1 MEQTTGV
8 SAATRVSLDE
18 LLDALEYVS
27 SIGTVDA
34 AAYISRD
41 TGTVYFVGIDME
53 PEEGM
58 SEDFETSDRYVAV
71 PSKRELDLGKRVVL
85 RFAEVH
91 VPEQYERIRSIFSRP
106 GAYTRFKELLEAG
119 GQLEAWYEFEHDA
132 QREALSDWCAAQGFE
147 PVFNPP
153 SSLRRSWS
161 HTPR

>member
-41 TGTVYFVGIDME
+41 TGTVYFVGTDME
-53 PEEGM
+53 PDEGM

-71 PSKRELDLGKRVVL
+71 PSKQELDLGKRVVL
-85 RFAEVH
+85 RFAELH
-91 VPEQYERIRSIFSRP
+91 VPEQYEHIRSIFSRP
-106 GAYTRFKELLEAG
+106 GAYAPFKELLEAG
-119 GQLEAWYEFEHDA
+119 GQLAAWYQFEHNA
-132 QREALSDWCAAQGFE
+132 QRGALSDWCAAQGFE

-153 SSLRRSWS
+153 LSL
-161 HTPR
+161 T